1 MLTTQVPDSW
11 QDLQNQVGR
20 ILADC
25 GFEVEIERAFPLV
38 RGQASIDVYV
48 EEIVKGRRNR
58 IFCECKYWKT
68 AVPQHVIHS
77 FRTVTAD
84 AGANVG
90 YIISL
95 NGFQAGAVDAVKQTN
110 IRLVTWQEFLA
121 EFEATWLSAYFVPT
135 VTETLDLLM
144 TYVEPFAP
152 AWWDMLSDGEKGE
165 YLEAHERYQPL
176 GYLAMMTSRWS
187 RMLEHRKLPDLPLR
201 ANGDDAFRG
210 GLPDDILDAAGYRE
224 LLDAMLLHGQAAIA
238 EFRAFREKAVPQE
251 SGSNAERTE

>member
-20 ILADC
+20 ILTDC
-25 GFEVEIERAFPLV
+25 GFAVEIERAVPLV
-38 RGQASIDVYV
+38 RGQADIDVYA

-95 NGFQAGAVDAVKQTN
+95 NGFQAGALQAVAQTN
-110 IRLVTWQEFLA
+110 IRLVTWEEFLA

-135 VTETLDLLM
+135 VTDTLDPLM
-144 TYVEPFAP
+144 TYVEPIAP
-152 AWWDMLSDGEKGE
+152 AWWGKLSESEQAD
-165 YLEAHERYQPL
+165 YLLAHERYQPL
-176 GYLAMMTSRWS
+176 GYLAMMTSRWV
-187 RMLEHRKLPDLPLR
+187 RMLKHHKLPDLPLR
-201 ANGDDAFRG
+201 ANGGDAFVG
-210 GLPDDILDAAGYRE
+210 GLPNDILDAAGYQE
-224 LLDAMLLHGQAAIA
+224 LLDAMLVHGRAAIA
-238 EFRAFREKAVPQE
+238 EFRVFRDKTVKQE
-251 SGSNAERTE
+251 TGSTSE